1 MTQTTT
7 RPTRVIIVDGHP
19 VFAEALAIAI
29 EATGEL
35 TCVGTADDID
45 AATGLAEEFQPDVAV
60 LDVQLSGSE
69 GVRLLLERHPQMRVL
84 VLTGLPLNPALVQEV
99 ANSGAAGL
107 LPKSTSLGI
116 VVGTIPALGGHTFA
130 VDRQSLIGLCES
142 AGGPAVRRSSDS
154 SPLTGRERDILSL
167 LASGVDLQAAA
178 RRLGITVNTA
188 RGYVK
193 NLYRKLGVHNQLELL
208 AVARERGLLD
218 PGRVRLDRTGLKAR
232 VEPAVSPT
240 LAPVRRQVGQCERGE
255 QPCW

>member
-1 MTQTTT
+1 VTETTS
-7 RPTRVIIVDGHP
+7 RPTSVIIVDGHP

-45 AATGLAEEFQPDVAV
+45 AATGLADAYQPDVAV

-84 VLTGLPLNPALVQEV
+84 VLTGLPLNPALVHEV

-107 LPKSTSLGI
+107 LPKSTSLGV

-130 VDRQSLIGLCES
+130 VDRRSLLGLCES

-167 LASGVDLQAAA
+167 LAGGVDLQGAAS
-178 RRLGITVNTA
+178 RLGITANTA

-218 PGRVRLDRTGLKAR
+218 PM
-232 VEPAVSPT
+232 E
-240 LAPVRRQVGQCERGE
+240 
-255 QPCW
+255 

>member
-35 TCVGTADDID
+35 TCVGTADDIH

-69 GVRLLLERHPQMRVL
+69 GVRLLLERHPRMRVL
-84 VLTGLPLNPALVQEV
+84 VLTGLPLNPTLVQEV

-107 LPKSTSLGI
+107 LPKSTSFGI

-167 LASGVDLQAAA
+167 LASGVDLQASA

-193 NLYRKLGVHNQLELL
+193 NLHRKLGVHNQLELL

-218 PGRVRLDRTGLKAR
+218 
-232 VEPAVSPT
+232 
-240 LAPVRRQVGQCERGE
+240 RRE
-255 QPCW
+255 

>member
-1 MTQTTT
+1 VTQTTT

-29 EATGEL
+29 DATGEL
-35 TCVGTADDID
+35 TCVGTAGDID

-60 LDVQLSGSE
+60 LDIQLSGSE
-69 GVRLLLERHPQMRVL
+69 GLRLLLERHPRMRVL
-84 VLTGLPLNPALVQEV
+84 VLTGLPLNPTLVHEV

-130 VDRQSLIGLCES
+130 VDRQSLIGLCET
-142 AGGPAVRRSSDS
+142 AGGPTVRRSSDS

-178 RRLGITVNTA
+178 GRLGITVNTA

-218 PGRVRLDRTGLKAR
+218 PR
-232 VEPAVSPT
+232 E
-240 LAPVRRQVGQCERGE
+240 
-255 QPCW
+255 

>member
-1 MTQTTT
+1 VTQTTT
-7 RPTRVIIVDGHP
+7 RPTRVIVVDGHP

-35 TCVGTADDID
+35 TCVGTAGDID

-60 LDVQLSGSE
+60 LDIQLSGSE
-69 GVRLLLERHPQMRVL
+69 GLRLLLERHPRMRVL
-84 VLTGLPLNPALVQEV
+84 VLTGLPLNPTLVQEV

-107 LPKSTSLGI
+107 LPKSTSFGI

-178 RRLGITVNTA
+178 GRLGITVNTA

-218 PGRVRLDRTGLKAR
+218 
-232 VEPAVSPT
+232 
-240 LAPVRRQVGQCERGE
+240 RRE
-255 QPCW
+255 

>member
-1 MTQTTT
+1 VTETSTK
-7 RPTRVIIVDGHP
+7 PTSVIIVDGHP

-45 AATGLAEEFQPDVAV
+45 AATGLAEAYRPDVAV

-84 VLTGLPLNPALVQEV
+84 VLTGLPLNPALVHEV

-107 LPKSTSLGI
+107 LPKSTSLGV

-130 VDRQSLIGLCES
+130 VERQSLIGLCES
-142 AGGPAVRRSSDS
+142 AGGPSVRRSSDS

-167 LASGVDLQAAA
+167 LAVGVDLQGAAG
-178 RRLGITVNTA
+178 RLGITVNTA

-218 PGRVRLDRTGLKAR
+218 PTD
-232 VEPAVSPT
+232 
-240 LAPVRRQVGQCERGE
+240 
-255 QPCW
+255 

>member
-1 MTQTTT
+1 VTETSTK
-7 RPTRVIIVDGHP
+7 PTRVIIVDGHP

-45 AATGLAEEFQPDVAV
+45 AATGLADAYQPDVAV
-60 LDVQLSGSE
+60 LDIQLSGSE

-84 VLTGLPLNPALVQEV
+84 VLTGLPLNPSLVHEV

-107 LPKSTSLGI
+107 LPKSTSLGV

-130 VDRQSLIGLCES
+130 VDRQGLIGLFES
-142 AGGPAVRRSSDS
+142 AGGPGVRRSSDS

-167 LASGVDLQAAA
+167 LAGGVELQTAAG
-178 RRLGITVNTA
+178 RLGITVNTA

-218 PGRVRLDRTGLKAR
+218 PTD
-232 VEPAVSPT
+232 
-240 LAPVRRQVGQCERGE
+240 
-255 QPCW
+255 

>member
-1 MTQTTT
+1 VTETSTK
-7 RPTRVIIVDGHP
+7 PTSVIIVDGHP

-45 AATGLAEEFQPDVAV
+45 AATGLAEAYRPDVAV

-84 VLTGLPLNPALVQEV
+84 VLTGLPLNPALVHEV

-107 LPKSTSLGI
+107 LPKSTSLG
-116 VVGTIPALGGHTFA
+116 VVGGTIPALGGHTFA

-142 AGGPAVRRSSDS
+142 AGGPSVRRSSDS

-167 LASGVDLQAAA
+167 LAVGVDLQGAAG
-178 RRLGITVNTA
+178 RLGITVNTA

-218 PGRVRLDRTGLKAR
+218 PTD
-232 VEPAVSPT
+232 
-240 LAPVRRQVGQCERGE
+240 
-255 QPCW
+255 

>member
-1 MTQTTT
+1 VTENSTK
-7 RPTRVIIVDGHP
+7 PTSVIIVDGHP

-45 AATGLAEEFQPDVAV
+45 AATGLAEAYRPDVAV

-84 VLTGLPLNPALVQEV
+84 VLTGLPLNPALVHEV

-107 LPKSTSLGI
+107 LPKSTSLGV

-142 AGGPAVRRSSDS
+142 AGGPSVRRSSDS

-167 LASGVDLQAAA
+167 LAVGVDLQGAAG
-178 RRLGITVNTA
+178 RLGITVNTA

-218 PGRVRLDRTGLKAR
+218 PTD
-232 VEPAVSPT
+232 
-240 LAPVRRQVGQCERGE
+240 
-255 QPCW
+255 